1 MSKSKPSNQNTNKD
15 LSCLRCRKKKAKCS
29 KTRPTCTQCEQFNH
43 PCEYPDAPPNLT
55 DLSKK
60 VLDLYDSLKDLEG
73 EFLFKYMQTST
84 TEDEENNEEDDDD
97 KDIEPTTAT
106 IYNSNSNN
114 NDFSQSPLL
123 PLSTTPST
131 PFTDLNTLE
140 LLNNDNNNI
149 PSPSS
154 LLLKEVAWSMSYL
167 PDGISIHATA
177 HNILDFMQFID
188 KFTRQCINDFGSDS
202 LSTYW
207 DLDYHQDLIM
217 ELLNQD
223 DDEEEKDNHFIKV
236 DNDDNK
242 KVMNQEQMDGMNKE
256 QQQQLEEEEEE
267 DDFNEDYY
275 LVTIPIFTTSQ
286 FLHDSDQQQQR
297 KTPIHKNSSNKNYVS
312 AHSTLDFQQLY
323 HILPSFLH
331 YVHLK
336 LDQYTKTNM
345 TPGVPYQILLIIE
358 ELKSYLIIQNNN
370 NDNDKNNNKLIDPL
384 SMVYILS
391 TYLICKKIC
400 TFKKKDNDND
410 DIPLPSSWTDADLYY
425 HIKLMLIDIV
435 LQITPTYAA
444 CLSVLLLIWYN
455 ALQEDQKE
463 MDQHLIDL
471 AWHMFKNLMHYP
483 LTTVENQ
490 IISASLI
497 YLDVYATTFRYYH
510 TSISFSS
517 HFIQELGIQFTCR
530 IRLLCQAIHTTLNN
544 DDNNDDDLTLY
555 KQQQFV
561 LTILESQLMLFLQQ
575 ILELFYLK
583 DDQNNN
589 DDDKKVNKKDTIVR
603 KVDVDD
609 VLTLVRDLEQWEQQL
624 PSWATSTSTVKNKKI
639 KKEQQ
644 EQDRVT
650 NMTLQLHLTL
660 HFIKLLLFRPFC
672 TEFKDYGMEQT
683 HTKTT
688 FLDLSLHSADT
699 ISNYLILLE
708 EKKQANV
715 KENHPPLP
723 YSYPFQFKQWVFALH
738 QMVLDVI
745 DRVRHTFNSD
755 HDILLQLDAIVN
767 KIESI

>member
-1 MSKSKPSNQNTNKD
+1 
-15 LSCLRCRKKKAKCS
+15 
-29 KTRPTCTQCEQFNH
+29 
-43 PCEYPDAPPNLT
+43 
-55 DLSKK
+55 
-60 VLDLYDSLKDLEG
+60 
-73 EFLFKYMQTST
+73 MQTST
-84 TEDEENNEEDDDD
+84 TDNEENNEEDDDD
-97 KDIEPTTAT
+97 KDMEPITTT
-106 IYNSNSNN
+106 INNSDNN
-114 NDFSQSPLL
+114 NHSRSPLL
-123 PLSTTPST
+123 PLSTTSSTPST
-131 PFTDLNTLE
+131 NLNTLE
-140 LLNNDNNNI
+140 LLNNDNHT
-149 PSPSS
+149 SS
-154 LLLKEVAWSMSYL
+154 SVSLPLKEVAWSMSYL

-202 LSTYW
+202 LSTFW

-223 DDEEEKDNHFIKV
+223 DDDDEEEEKKDIKV
-236 DNDDNK
+236 DNDGNE
-242 KVMNQEQMDGMNKE
+242 KVIKQEQMNGMDE
-256 QQQQLEEEEEE
+256 QQHLEEEEE

-286 FLHDSDQQQQR
+286 FLHDHDHQQQL
-297 KTPIHKNSSNKNYVS
+297 KAPIHNNKSNKTYVS
-312 AHSTLDFQQLY
+312 PHSTLDFQQLY

-345 TPGVPYQILLIIE
+345 TPGVPYQILPILE
-358 ELKSYLIIQNNN
+358 ELKPYLIIQNNN
-370 NDNDKNNNKLIDPL
+370 NDSDDNSDNKLVDPL
-384 SMVYILS
+384 SMVYVLS

-400 TFKKKDNDND
+400 TFKKKDNDD
-410 DIPLPSSWTDADLYY
+410 DPLPSSWTDADLYY

-435 LQITPTYAA
+435 LQIAPTYAA
-444 CLSVLLLIWYN
+444 CLSVLLLVWYN
-455 ALQEDQKE
+455 ALQEDRKE

-483 LTTVENQ
+483 LTTIENQ

-530 IRLLCQAIHTTLNN
+530 IRLLCQTIHTIMDNN
-544 DDNNDDDLTLY
+544 SNNDDDPTLY

-561 LTILESQLMLFLQQ
+561 LIILESQLMLFLQQ

-589 DDDKKVNKKDTIVR
+589 DNDDKKLNKKDTIVR
-603 KVDVDD
+603 KVDIDD

-624 PSWATSTSTVKNKKI
+624 PSWATSTSTAKNKKI
-639 KKEQQ
+639 KEQQ

-688 FLDLSLHSADT
+688 FLDLSLHSADI

-708 EKKQANV
+708 EKKQANI
-715 KENHPPLP
+715 KENHLSLP
-723 YSYPFQFKQWVFALH
+723 YSYQFKQWVFALH
-738 QMVLDVI
+738 RMVLDVV